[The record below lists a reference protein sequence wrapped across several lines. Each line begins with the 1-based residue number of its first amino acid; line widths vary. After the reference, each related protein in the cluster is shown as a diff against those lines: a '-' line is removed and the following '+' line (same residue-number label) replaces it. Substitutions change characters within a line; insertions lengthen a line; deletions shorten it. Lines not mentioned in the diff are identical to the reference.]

1 MKLLATLFLLTLSM
15 NSFADQCQ
23 YVTAESATTATK
35 LISLSKKNSGGV
47 LNLCQNCG
55 EKTPTEIRVNQID
68 ISSTGVTEAPAE
80 VSVNG
85 VGIDLAYTYV
95 NISAGTWVNLGK
107 LSNCPVT
114 GASEFITEKKSSDG
128 RVQYIPS
135 AKY

>member
-80 VSVNG
+80 
-85 VGIDLAYTYV
+85 A
-95 NISAGTWVNLGK
+95 WVNLGK